1 MYSPRYWG
9 WKFFPVGVHKDLF
22 KTKLPN
28 KTGPQQ
34 ILPLWHFAFPD
45 HIWELIQVC
54 VYLNTAGVR
63 LAPFLEYW
71 FDCQFKDIKLTQ
83 RNTTRRAWCPS
94 QRMCNSARSEKWKC
108 PPSEHISYSQHLV
121 PPGGPLHQMRCEMS
135 GSLHRSPFVLIW
147 HFCVNPSR
155 CCSAATALSLRVRLR

>member
-63 LAPFLEYW
+63 LGPFLEYE

-94 QRMCNSARSEKWKC
+94 QRMCNSARKREVEM
-108 PPSEHISYSQHLV
+108 PPVRAHFIF
-121 PPGGPLHQMRCEMS
+121 PAS
-135 GSLHRSPFVLIW
+135 GSSGWPVTSDEMWDVWKPSPVPICFNL
-147 HFCVNPSR
+147 
-155 CCSAATALSLRVRLR
+155 ALLC